1 MKKVAVIGA
10 TGFVGT
16 QVVNELSNRGY
27 EVEAIVRD
35 ASKVQQNEKVKA
47 KSIDVN
53 NVDELAEA
61 LKENDAVISAFNAGW
76 KNPNL
81 YDDFLN
87 GSVNI
92 EKAVEKSGV
101 KRFITVGG
109 AGSLYID
116 GKQLV
121 DGPDFPAEIKPGAT
135 AARDY
140 LNKIKEKTKKN
151 IDRSIQDVL
160 NKRNE
165 WNQRYGAYITPL
177 PTSTITGRFYSEYPL
192 KPLINLNQTTLE
204 FISANEMLKNNSIG
218 PHSSGNSAAT
228 WAIGQWCWQ
237 IS

>member
-27 EVEAIVRD
+27 EVKAIVRD
-35 ASKVQQNEKVKA
+35 TSKVEQNEKVKA
-47 KSIDVN
+47 KSVDVN
-53 NVDELAEA
+53 DVEELAEA
-61 LKENDAVISAFNAGW
+61 LKGNDAVINAFNAGW
-76 KNPNL
+76 TNPNL

-140 LNKIKEKTKKN
+140 LNKIKENNTLDWTFFSPAIEMHQGTAGVRTGKYRTSLEN
-151 IDRSIQDVL
+151 PVFDENGRSILSVEDVAVVL
-160 NKRNE
+160 VDELEQNNHIRE
-165 WNQRYGAYITPL
+165 RFTAAY
-177 PTSTITGRFYSEYPL
+177 
-192 KPLINLNQTTLE
+192 
-204 FISANEMLKNNSIG
+204 
-218 PHSSGNSAAT
+218 
-228 WAIGQWCWQ
+228 
-237 IS
+237 

>member
-16 QVVNELSNRGY
+16 HVVNELTNRGY

-35 ASKVQQNEKVKA
+35 ASKVQQNEKVTA
-47 KSIDVN
+47 KSVDVN

-61 LKENDAVISAFNAGW
+61 LKGNDAVINAFNAGW
-76 KNPNL
+76 TNPNL

-101 KRFITVGG
+101 RRFITVGG

-116 GKQLV
+116 GNQLV

-140 LNKIKEKTKKN
+140 LNKIKEN
-151 IDRSIQDVL
+151 
-160 NKRNE
+160 
-165 WNQRYGAYITPL
+165 
-177 PTSTITGRFYSEYPL
+177 
-192 KPLINLNQTTLE
+192 TTLDWT
-204 FISANEMLKNNSIG
+204 FFSPAIEMHQGTAGVRTGKYRTALENPVFDENGRSVLSVEDVAVVLADELEQNNHIRERFT
-218 PHSSGNSAAT
+218 AAY
-228 WAIGQWCWQ
+228 
-237 IS
+237 